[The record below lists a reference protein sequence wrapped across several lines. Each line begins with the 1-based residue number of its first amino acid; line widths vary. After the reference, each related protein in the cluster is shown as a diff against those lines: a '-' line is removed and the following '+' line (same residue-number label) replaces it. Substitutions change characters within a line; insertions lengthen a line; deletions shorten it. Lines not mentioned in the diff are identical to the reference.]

1 MHAESGS
8 DRIAKASRRAS
19 AAWPFLAPALLAL
32 TLAGGWPLIRTLWLS
47 LTDAQ
52 LAGGAIGFVGLE
64 NYRWLLADPDWWRA
78 LRNTLLFATISVAL
92 ETVLGIILA
101 LVLAAGFH
109 GRSLVRAAIILPWAI
124 PTVVSA
130 KIWAWMLHDQFGI
143 VNRLLLG
150 LGAIDRPLAWTADPA
165 LAMAAVIAVDV
176 WKATPFMALLI
187 LAALQLVPLHCHEAA
202 RLDGVG
208 PLRFFFKV
216 TLPLIAPALAA
227 AVLFRFL
234 DALRVFDLIYVLT
247 SNSRSTATIAVY
259 ARQQMVEFQDLG
271 YGSAAASLLFVIVT
285 GATVLYLLVS
295 RRRPQDTER

>member
-1 MHAESGS
+1 MGS
-8 DRIAKASRRAS
+8 DRGQTLRAS
-19 AAWPFLAPALLAL
+19 CQAATAWRFLAPALVAL
-32 TLAGGWPLIRTLWLS
+32 ILAGGWPLIRTVWLS

-52 LAGGAIGFVGLE
+52 LAGGVIAFVGLE
-64 NYRWLLADPDWWRA
+64 NYRWLLTDPDWWQA
-78 LRNTLLFATISVAL
+78 VLNTLVFATISVAL
-92 ETVLGIILA
+92 ETVLGVILA
-101 LVLAAGFH
+101 LILDASFR

-143 VNRLLLG
+143 MNRVLLG
-150 LGAIDRPLAWTADPA
+150 IGAIDRPLAWTADPD

-176 WKATPFMALLI
+176 WKTTPFMALLA
-187 LAALQLVPLHCHEAA
+187 LAALQLVPRHCYEAA
-202 RLDGVG
+202 WLDGVP

-216 TLPLIAPALAA
+216 TLPLIAPALAVA
-227 AVLFRFL
+227 ALFRFL

-259 ARQQMVEFQDLG
+259 ARQQMMEFRDLG
-271 YGSAAASLLFVIVT
+271 YGSAAASLLFAIVT

-295 RRRPQDTER
+295 YVRAREPRQ